1 MKLFQIFEIDNK
13 PFVLTHRDRMP
24 LMQNA
29 NFRNTGMALCG
40 KLKKGQ
46 NIDQFIEQYNAKKP
60 AKKQKHEP
68 NNYTTAGNC

>member
-1 MKLFQIFEIDNK
+1 MKLFQILEIDK
-13 PFVLTHRDRMP
+13 QTYVLTHRDRMP

-46 NIDQFIEQYNAKKP
+46 TIEQFKEQYNAKKP
-60 AKKQKHEP
+60 TKKQKE
-68 NNYTTAGNC
+68 TV